1 VERHE
6 EHDHVRVLAHPLLWF
21 GTVSRFHRSPRRIV
35 AVDYFLKIDGVPG
48 ESSDAKH
55 KGEIQLDS
63 FGWGETSP
71 GGAGPGGGVG
81 AGKVQMQDLVVTMA
95 VSKASPKLM
104 LACATGKHH
113 KEAVLT
119 ARRAAGKAQQ
129 EFLVF
134 KFKEVVV
141 TSYQLGGSELGDAP
155 MDQVSLGFSTIQ
167 MEYSPQKAD
176 GSLDTP
182 VKAGWDLKQNK
193 AI

>member
-1 VERHE
+1 MP
-6 EHDHVRVLAHPLLWF
+6 A
-21 GTVSRFHRSPRRIV
+21 
-35 AVDYFLKIDGVPG
+35 DYFLKIDGVSG
-48 ESSDAKH
+48 ESPDAKH
-55 KGEIQLDS
+55 KGEIQLES
-63 FGWGETSP
+63 FSWGEANP
-71 GGAGPGGGVG
+71 GGATLGGGGGAG
-81 AGKVQMQDLVVTMA
+81 AGKVQMQDLVFTMA

-119 ARRAAGKAQQ
+119 VRKAGKTQQ

-134 KFKEVVV
+134 KFKDVVV
-141 TSYQLGGSELGDAP
+141 TSYQIGGSELGDAP
-155 MDQVSLGFSTIQ
+155 MDQGSLGFSTIQ
-167 MEYSPQKAD
+167 MEYKPQKAD

>member
-1 VERHE
+1 
-6 EHDHVRVLAHPLLWF
+6 
-21 GTVSRFHRSPRRIV
+21 V

-48 ESSDAKH
+48 ESPDAKH
-55 KGEIQLDS
+55 KGEIQLES
-63 FGWGETSP
+63 FSWGEASP
-71 GGAGPGGGVG
+71 GGAASGGGGG
-81 AGKVQMQDLVVTMA
+81 AGKVQMHDLVFTMA

-119 ARRAAGKAQQ
+119 VRKAGKTQQ

-134 KFKEVVV
+134 KFKDVVV
-141 TSYQLGGSELGDAP
+141 TSYQIGGSELGDAP
-155 MDQVSLGFSTIQ
+155 MDQASLGFSTIQ
-167 MEYSPQKAD
+167 MEYKPQKAD
-176 GSLDTP
+176 GSLDAP

>member
-1 VERHE
+1 M
-6 EHDHVRVLAHPLLWF
+6 
-21 GTVSRFHRSPRRIV
+21 

-48 ESSDAKH
+48 ESADAKH
-55 KGEIQLDS
+55 KGEIQLES
-63 FGWGETSP
+63 FSWGETNP
-71 GGAGPGGGVG
+71 GGAASGGGGG
-81 AGKVQMQDLVVTMA
+81 AGKVQMQDLVVTMV

-119 ARRAAGKAQQ
+119 ARRAGKAQQ

-134 KFKEVVV
+134 KFKDVVV
-141 TSYQLGGSELGDAP
+141 TSYLIGGSDAGDAP
-155 MDQVSLGFSTIQ
+155 MDQALLGFSTIQ
-167 MEYSPQKAD
+167 MEYTPQKSD

>member
-1 VERHE
+1 
-6 EHDHVRVLAHPLLWF
+6 
-21 GTVSRFHRSPRRIV
+21 V

-48 ESSDAKH
+48 ESPDAKH
-55 KGEIQLDS
+55 KGEIQLES
-63 FGWGETSP
+63 FSWGEASP
-71 GGAGPGGGVG
+71 GGAASGGGGG
-81 AGKVQMQDLVVTMA
+81 AGKVQMQDLVFSMA

-119 ARRAAGKAQQ
+119 VRKAGKTQQ

-134 KFKEVVV
+134 KFKDVVV
-141 TSYQLGGSELGDAP
+141 TSYQIGGSELGDAP
-155 MDQVSLGFSTIQ
+155 MDQASLGFSTIQ
-167 MEYSPQKAD
+167 MEYKPQKAD
-176 GSLDTP
+176 GSLDAP

>member
-1 VERHE
+1 MVP
-6 EHDHVRVLAHPLLWF
+6 A
-21 GTVSRFHRSPRRIV
+21 
-35 AVDYFLKIDGVPG
+35 DYFLKIDGVSG
-48 ESSDAKH
+48 ESPDAKH
-55 KGEIQLDS
+55 KGEIQLES
-63 FGWGETSP
+63 FSWGEANP
-71 GGAGPGGGVG
+71 GGATLGGGGGAG
-81 AGKVQMQDLVVTMA
+81 AGKVQMQDLVFTMA

-119 ARRAAGKAQQ
+119 VRKAGKTQQ

-134 KFKEVVV
+134 KFKDVVV
-141 TSYQLGGSELGDAP
+141 TSYQIGGSELGDAP
-155 MDQVSLGFSTIQ
+155 MDQGSLGFSTIQ
-167 MEYSPQKAD
+167 MEYKPQKAD

>member
-1 VERHE
+1 M
-6 EHDHVRVLAHPLLWF
+6 
-21 GTVSRFHRSPRRIV
+21 

-55 KGEIQLDS
+55 KGEIQLEAFS
-63 FGWGETSP
+63 WGETNP
-71 GGAGPGGGVG
+71 GGAASGGGG
-81 AGKVQMQDLVVTMA
+81 GTGKVQMQDLVFTMA

-119 ARRAAGKAQQ
+119 VRKAGKTQQ
-129 EFLVF
+129 EYYIIKL
-134 KFKEVVV
+134 KDVVV
-141 TSYQLGGSELGDAP
+141 TSYQVGGPAQGDVLT
-155 MDQVSLGFSTIQ
+155 DQASLGFSTIQ
-167 MEYSPQKAD
+167 LEYRPQKAD
-176 GSLDTP
+176 GSLDAP

>member
-1 VERHE
+1 
-6 EHDHVRVLAHPLLWF
+6 
-21 GTVSRFHRSPRRIV
+21 
-35 AVDYFLKIDGVPG
+35 
-48 ESSDAKH
+48 
-55 KGEIQLDS
+55 
-63 FGWGETSP
+63 
-71 GGAGPGGGVG
+71 
-81 AGKVQMQDLVVTMA
+81 

-119 ARRAAGKAQQ
+119 VRKAGKTQQ

-134 KFKEVVV
+134 KFKDVVV
-141 TSYQLGGSELGDAP
+141 TSYQIGGSELGDAP
-155 MDQVSLGFSTIQ
+155 MDQGSLGFSTIQ
-167 MEYSPQKAD
+167 MEYKPQKAD